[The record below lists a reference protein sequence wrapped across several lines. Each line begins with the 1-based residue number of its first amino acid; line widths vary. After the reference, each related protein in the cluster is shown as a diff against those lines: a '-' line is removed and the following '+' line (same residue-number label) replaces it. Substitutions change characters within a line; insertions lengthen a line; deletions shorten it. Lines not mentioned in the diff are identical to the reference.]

1 MGGLEASASQR
12 FASNYEP
19 QRMTP
24 PFYSSAIVL
33 SIPMVF
39 RARYTSLRGS
49 FLKSP
54 LLISTNV
61 GQNVRPVISLTLD
74 TAFPDCKFVSR
85 NPEKSRNIGGRSIN
99 GPNLKRRARISPF
112 RWCQHESCGEFE
124 THLDNCSWTEALR
137 GSASLPWVRRT
148 WSTRGREVVVTSFF
162 REC

>member
-1 MGGLEASASQR
+1 MGGLEASTSQR

-24 PFYSSAIVL
+24 RFYFSTIVL
-33 SIPMVF
+33 SILWQDTL
-39 RARYTSLRGS
+39 RYVGS

-61 GQNVRPVISLTLD
+61 GQTVRPVISLTLEQLS
-74 TAFPDCKFVSR
+74 PDCKFVSR

-124 THLDNCSWTEALR
+124 THSIIAA
-137 GSASLPWVRRT
+137 GRRLF
-148 WSTRGREVVVTSFF
+148 VVVRAYPGFDAPGA
-162 REC
+162 RAEEKLL